1 MALTIEIR
9 DADKPAEEARIVAS
23 CERGQQLSQLLK
35 STGDVEPKS
44 VDELKRC
51 PVCTPV
57 PA

>member
-9 DADKPAEEARIVAS
+9 GANKPAEEVRIVAS
-23 CERGQQLSQLLK
+23 YERGQQLSQLLE
-35 STGDVEPKS
+35 STGDVDPKS